1 MVSYGKQE
9 VRVYYQKSTKNKSF
23 IEIYS
28 YLKSQGINNCKFHL
42 QLYDPALASIDPHD
56 PNLSFDMKVRV
67 LKECRHNYWYF
78 IREVVRIPSPGTNTG
93 IMYELNRANL
103 ALSFCCSIHL
113 NVFEEIPRQCGKTT
127 SVLTWIL
134 WLFNFGTDNSEISF
148 LNKRLQ
154 DSTYNL
160 SELKKIRDL
169 LPEYLKMN
177 STYTTDGKKIKP
189 RSNVESMQ
197 HSFNGNIIRTVASA
211 RSATAAASLMRGR
224 TVPIIYIDEWAF
236 VPYNGEIYS
245 NMVPAFN
252 TAANYARMNGK
263 PSGIIITTTP
273 GVLTNDEGIYA
284 NEMRLAATPFNE
296 RIFYDTNYQNIMEI
310 INSNN
315 HSTFV
320 YIKFTYQQLGK
331 SEQWFKELCIRMGLD
346 WPSIRRE
353 ILLEWAQ
360 SNSNCPFSQEDLDI
374 IKSLIRSP
382 ITNMVFFNKFS
393 FNIYEQLN
401 NYNLNK
407 YPPLIGVD
415 VSGGYNKDSSAIT
428 IVDSYTTKVVA
439 DFNCNY
445 ISTPELASLLIELV
459 KYLPNAV
466 INVERNGGYG
476 ASVLAKLVRSSI
488 KRNLWYT
495 IEDRVLEERF
505 GGVGAVQRR
514 SQKIRVYG
522 SDSSK
527 RKRDELIEILRDRVE
542 YHKDKIVSPILYNEL
557 CGMEIK
563 KNGKVEHSINTHDD
577 GIFSWL
583 WALYMYYSSSDLKT
597 NWGIERRILKTDA
610 DLEEAVFGVDDNK
623 EDIIQDIDL
632 IEDEQVEEQLS
643 TIQAA
648 SAVLYEDW
656 VKSEHAKDEQAMQ
669 KILATKLGRMA
680 YQQKYNAVLSE
691 DQTRITTIPEEVF
704 NPAYGLD
711 DEDVYSP
718 YVGNMNNM
726 SKKSLADQFD
736 AFMAGNLTNRF

>member
-160 SELKKIRDL
+160 GELKKIRDL

-445 ISTPELASLLIELV
+445 ISTPELASLIIELV

-466 INVERNGGYG
+466 INVMVDTE
-476 ASVLAKLVRSSI
+476 LVYLL
-488 KRNLWYT
+488 N
-495 IEDRVLEERF
+495 
-505 GGVGAVQRR
+505 
-514 SQKIRVYG
+514 
-522 SDSSK
+522 
-527 RKRDELIEILRDRVE
+527 
-542 YHKDKIVSPILYNEL
+542 
-557 CGMEIK
+557 
-563 KNGKVEHSINTHDD
+563 
-577 GIFSWL
+577 
-583 WALYMYYSSSDLKT
+583 
-597 NWGIERRILKTDA
+597 
-610 DLEEAVFGVDDNK
+610 
-623 EDIIQDIDL
+623 
-632 IEDEQVEEQLS
+632 
-643 TIQAA
+643 
-648 SAVLYEDW
+648 
-656 VKSEHAKDEQAMQ
+656 
-669 KILATKLGRMA
+669 
-680 YQQKYNAVLSE
+680 
-691 DQTRITTIPEEVF
+691 
-704 NPAYGLD
+704 
-711 DEDVYSP
+711 
-718 YVGNMNNM
+718 
-726 SKKSLADQFD
+726 
-736 AFMAGNLTNRF
+736 

>member
-1 MVSYGKQE
+1 MVSYGKQQ
-9 VRVYYQKSTKNKSF
+9 VRVYYQKTTKNKSF
-23 IEIYS
+23 LEIYS
-28 YLKSQGINNCKFHL
+28 YLKSQGIANNKFHL
-42 QLYDPALASIDPHD
+42 QLYDPALAAIDPHD
-56 PNLSFDMKVRV
+56 PHLSFDMKVRV

-78 IREVVRIPSPGTNTG
+78 IREVVRVPSSGTNTG
-93 IMYELNRANL
+93 VMYELSRASL
-103 ALSFCCSIHL
+103 ALSYCCSLYL
-113 NVFEEIPRQCGKTT
+113 NVFEEIPRQCGKTIA
-127 SVLTWIL
+127 VLTWIL

-154 DSTYNL
+154 DATYNL
-160 SELKKIRDL
+160 SKLKEIRDL

-211 RSATAAASLMRGR
+211 RSSTAAASLMRGR
-224 TVPIIYIDEWAF
+224 TVPIVYIDEWAF
-236 VPYNGEIYS
+236 VPYNRVLYS
-245 NMVPAFN
+245 NMIPAYS
-252 TAANYARMNGK
+252 TASNYARDNGK
-263 PSGIIITTTP
+263 PSGLIITTTP
-273 GVLTNDEGIYA
+273 GMLTTDEGLYA
-284 NEMRLAATPFNE
+284 YEMKDMATPFNE
-296 RIFYDTNYQNIMEI
+296 KIFYDSGYQNIMSI
-310 INSNN
+310 IGSNERSN
-315 HSTFV
+315 FV
-320 YIKFTYQQLGK
+320 YIRYTYQQLGK
-331 SEQWFKELCIRMGLD
+331 SEQWFKNLCIEMQLN
-346 WPSIRRE
+346 WPDIRRE
-353 ILLEWAQ
+353 ILLEWSQ
-360 SNSNCPFSQEDLDI
+360 SNSNCPFSQEDLEI
-374 IKSLIRSP
+374 IKSLVKTP
-382 ITNMVFFNKFS
+382 INNMIFFNKFS

-401 NYNLNK
+401 NFNLNR

-505 GGVGAVQRR
+505 GGTGPVQRR
-514 SQKIRVYG
+514 AQKIRVYG

-527 RKRDELIEILRDRVE
+527 KKREELIEILRDRVE

-557 CGMEIK
+557 CGMEVK
-563 KNGKVEHSINTHDD
+563 KNGKVEHSVNTHDD
-577 GIFSWL
+577 GVFSWL

-610 DLEEAVFGVDDNK
+610 DLEEAVFGVDDNQ
-623 EDIIQDIDL
+623 ESIIQDIDL
-632 IEDEQVEEQLS
+632 IEDEQVEEQLN
-643 TIQAA
+643 TIKVTN
-648 SAVLYEDW
+648 AVMYDEW
-656 VKSEHAKDEQAMQ
+656 VKSEHEKDEQAMQ
-669 KILATKLGRMA
+669 KILATKVGRMA
-680 YQQKYNAVLSE
+680 YQQKFNTVLSE
-691 DQTRITTIPEEVF
+691 EQTRITTIPEEVF

-711 DEDVYSP
+711 EDDIYNP
-718 YVGNMNNM
+718 NVGNMNNL
-726 SKKSLADQFD
+726 SKKSLSEQFD
-736 AFMAGNLTNRF
+736 KFMAGNLMNRF